1 MNKVKIGNRYVGEGE
16 PVYIIA
22 EIGSNFDGKIERA
35 IKLIDLAKECGCDCA
50 KFQSFLPDQII
61 NKKSFETKQS
71 FQVNWTKTVYDTYKD
86 ASLPREWHKE
96 LSERCKEIGIDF
108 MSTPYDCEAVDLLD
122 KLDVPAFKIG
132 SGEIT
137 NLEFVEYVALK
148 KKPVILGT
156 GASNMGEIKDAV
168 NTIYNTN
175 NFNLVLLQCI
185 TQYPTPIEYANIR
198 AMVTLQKAFDCPVG
212 YSDHSQSH
220 IVSLGAVVL
229 GACMIEVHFTDDN
242 DRVGPDHPFAH
253 NPTLMKSMV
262 TQIRQ
267 LEKALGSPIKQVE
280 ECEKETRIIQRRG
293 LFAKMDWKQG
303 ARITR
308 AMVDI
313 LRPCTGIEPKY
324 LNQVLGMKVKENISE
339 GEPVIWEKLSP

>member
-1 MNKVKIGNRYVGEGE
+1 MNKIKLGNRYVGEGE

-22 EIGSNFDGKIERA
+22 DIGSNFDGDLPRA

-50 KFQSFLPDQII
+50 KFQSFLPDRII

-71 FQVNWTKTVYDTYKD
+71 FQANWTKTVYDTYKD

-137 NLEFVEYVALK
+137 NLEFLEYVALK

-168 NTIYNTN
+168 NAIYNTN

-185 TQYPTPIEYANIR
+185 TQYPSPVEQANIR
-198 AMVTLQKAFDCPVG
+198 AMATLQKAFDCPVG
-212 YSDHSQSH
+212 YSDHSQSQ
-220 IVSLGAVVL
+220 VVPLGAVSL

-242 DRVGPDHPFAH
+242 ERVGPDHPFAH
-253 NPTLMKSMV
+253 NPLMMKKMV
-262 TQIRQ
+262 YQIRQ
-267 LEKALGSPIKQVE
+267 LTLALGSPIKQVE
-280 ECEKETRIIQRRG
+280 ECEKETRILQRRS
-293 LFAKMDWKQG
+293 LFTVMKWHKG
-303 ARITR
+303 SKIGKE
-308 AMVDI
+308 MVKI
-313 LRPCTGIEPKY
+313 LRPATGLEPRY
-324 LNQVLGMKVKENISE
+324 LDSIVGMTVKEDFEESE
-339 GEPVIWEKLSP
+339 PITWEKLSP